1 MPSNKP
7 SALEI
12 RNLQYDEIIEKEEPD
27 LIFVQEPYE
36 YQNKPVGI
44 GKKCRIF
51 TAGNGKH
58 RAAIVIPNNKID
70 AMLIT
75 QISNEDIV
83 VLGIIHEKMKFFAV
97 SMYLDIEEQ
106 IENSFTNID
115 EILQFAKG
123 TKILMAADSNYRSK
137 TWHDKITNSRGK
149 KLEEYLAS
157 RHLHIIN

>member
-1 MPSNKP
+1 MGKAHYQQN
-7 SALEI
+7 SATLRKNQHQTYCLQI
-12 RNLQYDEIIEKEEPD
+12 NLQHSRSAIYNMMKIIEKEEPD

-97 SMYLDIEEQ
+97 SM
-106 IENSFTNID
+106 
-115 EILQFAKG
+115 
-123 TKILMAADSNYRSK
+123 
-137 TWHDKITNSRGK
+137 
-149 KLEEYLAS
+149 
-157 RHLHIIN
+157 